1 MATDNRSIKIFID
14 NSDAMAKSDALKSK
28 IEGLRAELNKLA
40 AEGKKED
47 TKYISTEKAVSKLEK
62 TYGQYQNKI
71 QETTRI
77 LNNLSGSTYKELI
90 SVKKA
95 IQKELQNEVRGTDS
109 YNAKLKQ
116 LNAVQKEISLSQKE
130 MNSQYGKSGSFLS
143 RAADRFNKYF
153 GIITSGIASIT
164 GLAFSIKKLTADA
177 AAMEDVYADVMKTT
191 GMTRDEVGQ
200 MNEEFKKIDTRTGR
214 EELNKIAEVGGR
226 LGIAKDD
233 IFEFTKAVDV
243 ANVALGDSFAGGA
256 EEISDKLG
264 KIQKLFKDTK
274 DMELD
279 KAFMSIGSS
288 INELGANGAAS
299 EQNIA
304 DFATR
309 VGSLP
314 DALKPSVAQTL
325 ALGAAFEESGI
336 ESEIASRAYNIF
348 MKQASVE
355 SAKFAKV
362 MGVTTQEVEN
372 LINSNPT
379 EFFLKFTESMKGMS
393 AVDTARTLNEL
404 GVNADGANKAI
415 GAAAN
420 NTNRFRQL
428 IDLSN
433 KSFQEGTSL
442 LKEFGIKNNNAAAQL
457 DKARKKFTDLS
468 LELGSKLTPA
478 LTITT
483 GWTSKLMTVI
493 MFLIDHS
500 AQLGKGLAIL
510 TGYFIA
516 YNGTVI
522 ANNLA
527 LKEGIGLKLKQLVL
541 SAKEE
546 IQLRAMIVQE
556 QIKAVTVGKTTTATK
571 AAALAQAFW
580 NNVIKANPIGFLV
593 GALTTAIAAM
603 MVFSKTTKTLISDN
617 EALSDVQGK
626 AAESISDEMS
636 QLQLLLGVAKN
647 ESISKQEREK
657 AIKKLN
663 EISPEYL
670 GNLTLENINTR
681 DATTAVNNY
690 TNALKENAMQK
701 AISDK
706 MAKLYSEKMDAEAT
720 KAKFQQKLDEDKA
733 RGLWKSNLLAQ
744 SAYKTRI
751 AFADKSI
758 ASTQKEI
765 DLYDKLNQKYV
776 KERKTNSGTG
786 NPVNDGDGGGN
797 NSGGSA
803 FTGGASSS
811 KNKIDNLKIEYET
824 ELNLLRQK
832 LLDEKITKEQFQT
845 ESSRLELE
853 YLDRQLQAVGV
864 DGEKRAQLT
873 GQILEKQLSI
883 KEAMLNTFLDVESNF
898 IAREAELQNKANDAR
913 LRNDMKALRGIAAQ
927 NEKAYKEEFDRRMQQ
942 KANMVAL
949 GMDFANEMGNLLD
962 GAISG
967 NEDLVVSSIK
977 AIINMGLDALK
988 AQVEIAIA
996 GVTAQELFT
1005 SGLVG
1010 VGLARAA
1017 IKIGLIEAAF
1027 GAAKAVVGSVIGNI
1041 GGNRSSSSGMSSSES
1056 SSQRVATQQRAYGKY
1071 DVLGADDGRLYR
1083 GVPYAGAPQTG
1094 VVSTPTLYGEYGS
1107 ELVVSAPDFARL
1119 QRHINYPLVV
1129 QAIQQS
1135 RGIPQRADGNY
1146 ENIPSSILTPQID
1159 LSALRELSELIK
1171 DLKKNPI
1178 RAEVN
1183 YHEFEKSKY
1192 TIDNVKSKAS
1202 RH

>member
-1 MATDNRSIKIFID
+1 MADLNRSIKIFID
-14 NSDAMAKSDALKSK
+14 STDAMKNY
-28 IEGLRAELNKLA
+28 NKLGKA
-40 AEGKKED
+40 TDELRGKLDELSKAGKKD
-47 TKYISTEKAVSKLEK
+47 TEEYRRTKATLVDKEKQQGV
-62 TYGQYQNKI
+62 YNNKI

-77 LNNLSGSTYKELI
+77 LNNLSGSTYKELERVQR
-90 SVKKA
+90 SLRANLKDTARGTDEYNQKLNAYKQV
-95 IQKELQNEVRGTDS
+95 QKELVI
-109 YNAKLKQ
+109 Y
-116 LNAVQKEISLSQKE
+116 QKE

-143 RAADRFNKYF
+143 RAADGFNKYF
-153 GIITSGIASIT
+153 GLATSFLATIT
-164 GLAFSIKKLTADA
+164 GITFTFRKLSQDA

-191 GMTRDEVGQ
+191 GKTREEVGA

-226 LGIAKDD
+226 LGIAKED
-233 IFEFTKAVDV
+233 IFEFTKAIDV

-274 DMELD
+274 DMELN

-626 AAESISDEMS
+626 AAESIADEMS

-647 ESISKQEREK
+647 ESISKREREN

-663 EISPEYL
+663 QISPEYL
-670 GNLTLENINTR
+670 GNLSLENINTKE
-681 DATTAVNNY
+681 ATTAVNNY
-690 TNALKENAMQK
+690 TTALKENAMQK

-797 NSGGSA
+797 NGGGSA

-942 KANMVAL
+942 KANMVSL
-949 GMDFANEMGNLLD
+949 GMDFANEMGNLLG
-962 GAISG
+962 GAITD
-967 NEDLVVSSIK
+967 NEDLIASSRK
-977 AIINMGLDALK
+977 TIINMGLDALK
-988 AQVEIAIA
+988 AHVQIAIA
-996 GVTAQELFT
+996 GVTAQELST

-1027 GAAKAVVGSVIGNI
+1027 GAAKAVVGSVFGKI
-1041 GGNRSSSSGMSSSES
+1041 GGGSNSYNMSSSES
-1056 SSQRVATQQRAYGKY
+1056 SSQRVATQQRAKGKY
-1071 DVLGADDGRLYR
+1071 DVLGADDGRMYY

-1135 RGIPQRADGNY
+1135 RGVQQRAEGNY
-1146 ENIPSSILTPQID
+1146 NNIPASVVSPGIDPSI
-1159 LSALRELSELIK
+1159 LRELTSLLR
-1171 DLKKNPI
+1171 DLKNNPL